1 MSGRLFI
8 LIGSLAASI
17 SVLAGAFGAHGLSE
31 VLADRAG
38 VYETA
43 ARYQMYHSLGIILVG
58 LLVRH
63 YESKAVVAA
72 GWMFLVGILVFS
84 GSLYTLALTGA
95 GMWGAITPVGGVMFV
110 AGWLLAGIGVWKSPR
125 KSTPQYLPP

>member
-1 MSGRLFI
+1 MSGRFYI

-31 VLADRAG
+31 VLGERVD

-58 LLVRH
+58 ILARRDEVR
-63 YESKAVVAA
+63 AVKVA
-72 GWMFLVGILVFS
+72 GWLFLAGIVFFS
-84 GSLYTLALTGA
+84 GSLYLLSITGV
-95 GMWGAITPVGGVMFV
+95 GMWGAVAPVGGLLFV
-110 AGWLLAGIGVWKSPR
+110 AGWAAMGLGVWKAPR
-125 KSTPQYLPP
+125 KGSPAYPS